1 MENKLNNKII
11 IEVKNLTKSFN
22 ETMVLN
28 DINFKLFEGESLAVI
43 GASGSGKSV
52 LLKNIIGLL
61 SPDKGS
67 IKINNVEMV
76 GLKRSVKE
84 KILLDLGITFQ
95 HGALFD
101 SLQNWENIVF
111 KVKNKEKLTD
121 KDAKELA
128 LSIIKRLGLNSEILD
143 LYPSEISG
151 GMQKRVA
158 IARAI
163 CGNPKVLLFDEPT
176 SGLDPVTGSLINK
189 LIKSA
194 VKTVGGSAITITHD
208 MASVCKVADKV
219 ILIDKQ
225 TISWSGTP
233 KEMLKSDNAQIK
245 DFIRSNSNF
254 TGFDFEGSNFSVI
267 IDTLAYNTYI
277 NAFNANLIA
286 NESFLD
292 SATIREN
299 VVSLARN
306 IGMCPV
312 QKLLQSLQLKLEI

>member
-1 MENKLNNKII
+1 MDIKLNNKII

-28 DINFKLFEGESLAVI
+28 DINFKLFEGETLAII

-76 GLKRSVKE
+76 DLKRSIKE
-84 KILLDLGITFQ
+84 KVLLDLGITFQ

-121 KDAKELA
+121 KNAKELA

-176 SGLDPVTGSLINK
+176 SGLDPVTGSLIDK

-245 DFIRSNSNF
+245 DFIKSTN
-254 TGFDFEGSNFSVI
+254 
-267 IDTLAYNTYI
+267 
-277 NAFNANLIA
+277 
-286 NESFLD
+286 
-292 SATIREN
+292 
-299 VVSLARN
+299 
-306 IGMCPV
+306 P
-312 QKLLQSLQLKLEI
+312 KLFI

>member
-1 MENKLNNKII
+1 MENKSNNKII

-28 DINFKLFEGESLAVI
+28 DINFKLFEGESLAII

-67 IKINNVEMV
+67 IKINNLEMV

-111 KVKNKEKLTD
+111 KVKNKEKLADTE
-121 KDAKELA
+121 AKELA

-151 GMQKRVA
+151 GMQKRIA

-176 SGLDPVTGSLINK
+176 SGLDPVTGSLIDK

-233 KEMLKSDNAQIK
+233 KEMLKTDNAQIK
-245 DFIRSNSNF
+245 DFIKSTN
-254 TGFDFEGSNFSVI
+254 
-267 IDTLAYNTYI
+267 
-277 NAFNANLIA
+277 
-286 NESFLD
+286 
-292 SATIREN
+292 
-299 VVSLARN
+299 
-306 IGMCPV
+306 P
-312 QKLLQSLQLKLEI
+312 KLFI

>member
-1 MENKLNNKII
+1 MENKSNNKII

-22 ETMVLN
+22 ETIVLN
-28 DINFKLFEGESLAVI
+28 DINFKLFEGESLAII

-176 SGLDPVTGSLINK
+176 SGLDPVTGSLIDK

-208 MASVCKVADKV
+208 MASVCRIADKV

-233 KEMLKSDNAQIK
+233 KEMLTSSNAKIK
-245 DFIRSNSNF
+245 DFIKSTN
-254 TGFDFEGSNFSVI
+254 
-267 IDTLAYNTYI
+267 
-277 NAFNANLIA
+277 
-286 NESFLD
+286 
-292 SATIREN
+292 
-299 VVSLARN
+299 
-306 IGMCPV
+306 P
-312 QKLLQSLQLKLEI
+312 KLFI

>member
-1 MENKLNNKII
+1 MENKSNNKII

-28 DINFKLFEGESLAVI
+28 DINFKLFEGESLAII

-67 IKINNVEMV
+67 IKINNLEMV

-151 GMQKRVA
+151 GMQKRIA

-176 SGLDPVTGSLINK
+176 SGLDPVTGSLIDK

-233 KEMLKSDNAQIK
+233 KEMLKTDNAQIK
-245 DFIRSNSNF
+245 DFIKSTN
-254 TGFDFEGSNFSVI
+254 
-267 IDTLAYNTYI
+267 
-277 NAFNANLIA
+277 
-286 NESFLD
+286 
-292 SATIREN
+292 
-299 VVSLARN
+299 
-306 IGMCPV
+306 P
-312 QKLLQSLQLKLEI
+312 KLFI

>member
-1 MENKLNNKII
+1 MENKSNNKII

-28 DINFKLFEGESLAVI
+28 DINFRLFEGESLAII

-176 SGLDPVTGSLINK
+176 SGLDPVTGSLIDK

-245 DFIRSNSNF
+245 DFIKSTN
-254 TGFDFEGSNFSVI
+254 
-267 IDTLAYNTYI
+267 
-277 NAFNANLIA
+277 
-286 NESFLD
+286 
-292 SATIREN
+292 
-299 VVSLARN
+299 
-306 IGMCPV
+306 P
-312 QKLLQSLQLKLEI
+312 KLFI

>member
-1 MENKLNNKII
+1 MENKSNNKII

-28 DINFKLFEGESLAVI
+28 DINFKLFEGESLAII

-67 IKINNVEMV
+67 IKINNLEMV

-84 KILLDLGITFQ
+84 KFLLDLGITFQ

-151 GMQKRVA
+151 GMQKRIA

-176 SGLDPVTGSLINK
+176 SGLDPVTGSLIDK

-233 KEMLKSDNAQIK
+233 KEMLKTDNAQIK
-245 DFIRSNSNF
+245 DFIKSTN
-254 TGFDFEGSNFSVI
+254 
-267 IDTLAYNTYI
+267 
-277 NAFNANLIA
+277 
-286 NESFLD
+286 
-292 SATIREN
+292 
-299 VVSLARN
+299 
-306 IGMCPV
+306 P
-312 QKLLQSLQLKLEI
+312 KLFI

>member
-1 MENKLNNKII
+1 MKSKLNNKTI

-22 ETMVLN
+22 DTLVLDN
-28 DINFKLFEGESLAVI
+28 INFKLFEGESLAII

-61 SPDKGS
+61 TPDKGS
-67 IKINNVEMV
+67 IKINDLEMV
-76 GLKRSVKE
+76 NLKRSVKE

-111 KVKNKEKLTD
+111 KIRNKEKLSN
-121 KDAKELA
+121 KDGKKLA
-128 LSIIKRLGLNSEILD
+128 LSIIERLGLNSEILT

-163 CGNPKVLLFDEPT
+163 CGDPKILLFDEPT
-176 SGLDPVTGSLINK
+176 SGLDPVTGSLIDK
-189 LIKSA
+189 LIKTA

-208 MASVCKVADKV
+208 MASVCRIADKV
-219 ILIDKQ
+219 ILIDRQ

-233 KEMLKSDNAQIK
+233 KEMLKSNNKKIK
-245 DFIRSNSNF
+245 DFIKSTN
-254 TGFDFEGSNFSVI
+254 
-267 IDTLAYNTYI
+267 
-277 NAFNANLIA
+277 
-286 NESFLD
+286 
-292 SATIREN
+292 
-299 VVSLARN
+299 
-306 IGMCPV
+306 P
-312 QKLLQSLQLKLEI
+312 KLFI

>member
-1 MENKLNNKII
+1 MENKSNNKII
-11 IEVKNLTKSFN
+11 IEVKNLSKSFN

-28 DINFKLFEGESLAVI
+28 DINFKLFEGESLAII

-128 LSIIKRLGLNSEILD
+128 LSIIKRLGLKSEILD

-176 SGLDPVTGSLINK
+176 SGLDPVTGSLIDK

-194 VKTVGGSAITITHD
+194 VKTVGGSAITISHD
-208 MASVCKVADKV
+208 MASVCKIADKV

-233 KEMLKSDNAQIK
+233 KEMLKSDNHK
-245 DFIRSNSNF
+245 
-254 TGFDFEGSNFSVI
+254 
-267 IDTLAYNTYI
+267 
-277 NAFNANLIA
+277 
-286 NESFLD
+286 
-292 SATIREN
+292 
-299 VVSLARN
+299 
-306 IGMCPV
+306 
-312 QKLLQSLQLKLEI
+312 

>member
-1 MENKLNNKII
+1 MENKSNNKII

-28 DINFKLFEGESLAVI
+28 DINFKLFEGESLAII

-176 SGLDPVTGSLINK
+176 SGLDPVTGSLIDK

-233 KEMLKSDNAQIK
+233 KEMLKTDNAQIK
-245 DFIRSNSNF
+245 DFIKSTN
-254 TGFDFEGSNFSVI
+254 
-267 IDTLAYNTYI
+267 
-277 NAFNANLIA
+277 
-286 NESFLD
+286 
-292 SATIREN
+292 
-299 VVSLARN
+299 
-306 IGMCPV
+306 P
-312 QKLLQSLQLKLEI
+312 KLFI